1 MPGQPVPNHTRQYAR
16 ELAKE
21 RVRRVFRDGGDW
33 RLAAVHNDLSYTTAR
48 RAIVMGDTPQKPRGG
63 VRLSCVKM
71 TVDAMAKL
79 EEYLDEDCRATLTEM
94 RDRLRSDTD
103 ISVEK
108 SSIHRSLQGML
119 YSPKKLR
126 IEKTTMNNT
135 INKDKRKEFVKWLDR
150 HIATGDMIVYQDE
163 TNFNLY
169 LSRTEVIATHE
180 GSITKDENARFI
192 ADLFVAAQL
201 TDEYRSSLQ
210 PTKSS

>member
-33 RLAAVHNDLSYTTAR
+33 CLAAVQNNLSYTTAR
-48 RAIVMGDTPQKPRGG
+48 CAIVIHHKS
-63 VRLSCVKM
+63 VAVASVKM

-79 EEYLDEDCRATLTEM
+79 EEYLDKDCRATLTEM
-94 RDRLRSDTD
+94 RDRLRSDTG
-103 ISVEK
+103 ISVGK

-126 IEKTTMNNT
+126 IEKATMNNT

-169 LSRTEVIATHE
+169 LSRTE
-180 GSITKDENARFI
+180 G
-192 ADLFVAAQL
+192 
-201 TDEYRSSLQ
+201 
-210 PTKSS
+210 